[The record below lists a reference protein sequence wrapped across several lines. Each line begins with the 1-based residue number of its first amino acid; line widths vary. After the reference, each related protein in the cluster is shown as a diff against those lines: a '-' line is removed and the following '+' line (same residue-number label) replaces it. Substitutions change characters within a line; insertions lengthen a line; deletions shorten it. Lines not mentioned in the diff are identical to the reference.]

1 MEKKTKK
8 EAKKPVVK
16 EVLFNGKHSAKDVKD
31 NLGVNVSLTYN
42 PIQLRTEQGII
53 ANVGDTIV
61 STDGILT
68 IKK

>member
-16 EVLFNGKHSAKDVKD
+16 EALFNGEHSAKDVKEK
-31 NLGVNVSLTYN
+31 LGVNVSLTYN